1 MERQLI
7 TRQGHQRLL
16 RELDTLRKVE
26 LPKNVQ
32 AIAEA
37 RAHGDLSE
45 NAEFHAAKERQSIIA
60 AKMADIESILAC
72 TEVVDPLPLPNGRV
86 VFGAKVKVYDP
97 ESDEECQYQIVG
109 QAEGDA
115 NCGRISLSS
124 PIGQSLIGHEEG
136 DEVRVKTPG
145 GIRVLE
151 IVEIIGAE

>member
-16 RELDTLRKVE
+16 QELDILRKVE

-45 NAEFHAAKERQSIIA
+45 NAEFHAAKERQAVIA
-60 AKMADIESILAC
+60 SKMADIESILAC
-72 TEVVDPLPLPNGRV
+72 TEVVDPLPPPNGRV
-86 VFGAKVKVYDP
+86 VFGARVKVYDP
-97 ESDEECQYQIVG
+97 EADEECQFQVVG

-115 NCGRISLSS
+115 GCGRISLSS
-124 PIGQSLIGHEEG
+124 PIGQALIGHEEG

-151 IVEIIGAE
+151 IIEILGTE

>member
-7 TRQGHQRLL
+7 TSQGHRKLL
-16 RELDTLRKVE
+16 QELEHLRKVE

-60 AKMADIESILAC
+60 AKMAELESILAHV
-72 TEVVDPLPLPNGRV
+72 EVVDPLPEPNGRV
-86 VFGAKVKVYDP
+86 VFGAKVKIYDP
-97 ESDEECQYQIVG
+97 ESDEECFYQIVG
-109 QAEGDA
+109 QSEGDA
-115 NCGRISLSS
+115 SLGRISLSS
-124 PIGQSLIGHEEG
+124 PIAMAILGREEG

-145 GIRVLE
+145 GVRVLE
-151 IVEIIGAE
+151 ILEILGSD

>member
-16 RELDTLRKVE
+16 QELEQLRKVE

-60 AKMADIESILAC
+60 AKMADIESILAN
-72 TEVVDPLPLPNGRV
+72 TEVVDPLPTPNGRV
-86 VFGAKVKVYDP
+86 VFGAKVKIYDA
-97 ESDEECQYQIVG
+97 EADEECQYQIVG

-115 NCGRISLSS
+115 SCGRVSLSS
-124 PIGQSLIGHEEG
+124 PIGQALIGHEEG
-136 DEVRVKTPG
+136 DEVRFKTPG
-145 GIRVLE
+145 GMRVLE
-151 IVEIIGAE
+151 IVEIMTVD

>member
-1 MERQLI
+1 MERHLI
-7 TRQGHQRLL
+7 TRQGHQRLKD
-16 RELDTLRKVE
+16 ELEQLRKVE

-60 AKMADIESILAC
+60 AKMADIESILSC
-72 TEVVDPLPLPNGRV
+72 VEVVDPLPTPSGRV

-97 ESDEECQYQIVG
+97 ESDEESQFQIVG
-109 QAEGDA
+109 QSEGDA
-115 NCGRISLSS
+115 SCGRISLSS
-124 PIGQSLIGHEEG
+124 PIGQALIGREEG

-145 GIRVLE
+145 GLRVLE
-151 IVEIIGAE
+151 IVEIASSE